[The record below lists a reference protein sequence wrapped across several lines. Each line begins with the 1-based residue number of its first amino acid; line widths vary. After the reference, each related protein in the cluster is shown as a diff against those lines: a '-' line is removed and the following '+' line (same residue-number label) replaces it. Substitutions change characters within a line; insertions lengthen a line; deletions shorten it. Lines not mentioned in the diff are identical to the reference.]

1 MENLHVCLINDSFPP
16 TIDGVANAVV
26 NYARVITEKHGSAA
40 VLTPYYPDT
49 DDSRYP
55 FPVLRYPSIDTQ
67 KLVGYRAGIHSHCPV
82 TSTMLARMLR
92 AQLNLPVVFTY
103 HTKFDVDIAKS
114 LRGRMLQEEAVR
126 LLVQNVS
133 ACDEVWTVSR
143 GAGENLCSL
152 GYDGHYTVMPNGVDF
167 PVGRVPDEL
176 IAEITADYDLPSGVR
191 ACASRSTRSNVCA
204 ARDTIS
210 AWCSSAAAP
219 TRTKSSAMPNR
230 SR

>member
-67 KLVGYRAGIHSHCPV
+67 KLVGYRAGIPFSAELLKKTENAHFDIIHSHCPV

-114 LRGRMLQEEAVR
+114 IRGRMLQEEAVR
-126 LLVQNVS
+126 LLV
-133 ACDEVWTVSR
+133 
-143 GAGENLCSL
+143 
-152 GYDGHYTVMPNGVDF
+152 
-167 PVGRVPDEL
+167 
-176 IAEITADYDLPSGVR
+176 
-191 ACASRSTRSNVCA
+191 
-204 ARDTIS
+204 
-210 AWCSSAAAP
+210 
-219 TRTKSSAMPNR
+219 
-230 SR
+230 